1 MKAFILSL
9 LMVSMVALPGRLSA
23 FSAGSNT
30 FATSPTINTS
40 EGYSSA
46 TNLTSFTVEPG
57 EPSLSGGAGHT
68 AWWRWTAPSS
78 GFCTVDTRRG
88 ATELHAVYDT
98 LMGVYTGDAVDHL
111 TTVAT
116 VDDYNSSSLF
126 ADSLQASA
134 VFYAQAGVTYH
145 IKVDGWGAITADRY
159 IVMLNLRHVA
169 LQRSIQ
175 GAVWRSSSANAVKQ
189 AGSIQITTTGTGAL
203 TGRFRIGTR
212 SYSLAGAYGT
222 DGLFTASFIV
232 PPTPGIQ
239 PEPPITLVFSGAG
252 YRPFQ
257 ITSGSLGRTI
267 MGYLYERKVFS
278 TRVPAPFAGRFT
290 AGLSSLTPLGGHGFV
305 TLTVANSGLGQ
316 GVMVLPDGATA
327 TFSSYANSN
336 GINEYHYVGHSLRN
350 SGKGLVNFDLTV
362 YETGAIDEVAGGG
375 LFIRPEAPSGVFFPG
390 GYTSQF
396 SFQGGTW
403 IKPAIESRAL
413 NFLND
418 VGGLGKLSVEA
429 IGGEI
434 ASDFD
439 ENLSFGTDNK
449 FVFVS
454 DDRRPS
460 LVLNQTTGVLT
471 GSINEPSSPSRKR
484 SLRGVLYR
492 SIWFAQTRGVGQV
505 SGTTRTQP
513 FTVTKR

>member
-1 MKAFILSL
+1 MKSFILSL
-9 LMVSMVALPGRLSA
+9 AMISMVALPGRLSA

-40 EGYSSA
+40 EGGSVA
-46 TNLTSFTVEPG
+46 TNLTSFTAESG

-88 ATELHAVYDT
+88 VTEPHAVYDT
-98 LMGVYTGDAVDHL
+98 LVAVYTGNTVDNL
-111 TTVAT
+111 TNVAA
-116 VDDYNSSSLF
+116 VDDYNSSLLF
-126 ADSLQASA
+126 ADPLQASA

-145 IKVDGWGAITADRY
+145 IKVDGYSAITADRY
-159 IVMLNLRHVA
+159 NVILYLRHVP

-175 GAVWRSSSANAVKQ
+175 GASWRMPSANTVKQ

-239 PEPPITLVFSGAG
+239 PEPPITLVFSGG
-252 YRPFQ
+252 GNRPFQ
-257 ITSGSLGRTI
+257 ITSGSLWRPVTGF
-267 MGYLYERKVFS
+267 LYERKVFS

-290 AGLSSLTPLGGHGFV
+290 AGLSSFTPLGGHGFV

-327 TFSSYANSN
+327 TFSSYPNSN

-362 YETGAIDEVAGGG
+362 YETGVIDEVIGGG
-375 LFIRPEAPSGVFFPG
+375 LFIRPEAPSAVFFPG
-390 GYTSQF
+390 GYASLF

-403 IKPAIESRAL
+403 SKPAIGSRAL
-413 NFLND
+413 DFLSD

-429 IGGEI
+429 LGGEI
-434 ASDFD
+434 ASNFA

-454 DDRRPS
+454 GARRPF
-460 LVLNQTTGVLT
+460 LTLNQTTGVLT
-471 GSINEPSSPSRKR
+471 GSINEPSSRKR

-492 SIWFAQTRGVGQV
+492 SIWSAITQGVGQV